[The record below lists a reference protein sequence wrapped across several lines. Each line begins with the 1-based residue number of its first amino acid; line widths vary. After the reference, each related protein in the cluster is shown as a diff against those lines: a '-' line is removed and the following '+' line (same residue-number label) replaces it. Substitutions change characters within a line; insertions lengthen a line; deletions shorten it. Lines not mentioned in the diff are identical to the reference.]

1 MIHTDRQLTITRDE
15 LHEAQTALTKLET
28 GGGAGEPAWV
38 MKTKIAALK
47 SQISEFETDIAE
59 YDMLR
64 SRSVRVEENASLQ
77 ELPRILIQARIASG
91 LSQTDLAERLG
102 MKAQQ
107 IQRYEASNYQSASLA
122 RLTEIADVLGV
133 RIANSFGAPDTT
145 GTLISWNDP
154 NDVIWN
160 DLPVKEMARRRWF
173 DIPIELTPVAA
184 ARDYVMANAG
194 RQFAS
199 AFHRKKVRSGGSP
212 NAYAL
217 LAWQARILA
226 LAETYIAATPVPEFE
241 PNESWLS
248 YFVGLSRL
256 NDGPA
261 RAREA
266 LAERGIVLII
276 EQHLQGT
283 YLDGA
288 ALLTDRDIPVV
299 GLTLRHD
306 RLDNFWFT
314 LFHEVGHIFR
324 HLAIGLRFDFF
335 DEGDAA
341 LTDDLERE
349 ADAFALDTLI
359 SSHEWDQCLSR
370 FVLTEQ
376 AVRLD
381 AERLGVGA
389 SIVAGRIRKERDD
402 YTILNS
408 LVGLNEVRAQFPEY
422 AR

>member
-15 LHEAQTALTKLET
+15 LELAQRTLAKLEA
-28 GGGAGEPAWV
+28 GGDTGEPDWLV
-38 MKTKIAALK
+38 KTQIAAIK

-59 YDMLR
+59 YEMLR
-64 SRSVRVEENASLQ
+64 SGSVRVEENASLQ
-77 ELPRILIQARIASG
+77 ELPRVLIQARIASG

-102 MKAQQ
+102 MKPQQ

-122 RLTEIADVLGV
+122 RLTEVADALRV
-133 RIANSFGAPDTT
+133 RLSNSFGASDAT
-145 GTLISWNDP
+145 GTLISWSDP
-154 NDVIWN
+154 DDVAWN
-160 DLPVKEMARRRWF
+160 EVPWKEMSRRRWF
-173 DIPIELTPVAA
+173 DIPLELTPIAA
-184 ARDYVMANAG
+184 AREFIMANAG
-194 RQFAS
+194 RQLAS
-199 AFHRKKVRSGGSP
+199 AFHRKKVRSGASP

-226 LAETYIAATPVPEFE
+226 LANVQADAIAVPEFE

-248 YFVGLSRL
+248 YFVGLSRFD
-256 NDGPA
+256 DGPA
-261 RAREA
+261 RARTA
-266 LAERGIVLII
+266 LAERGIILVI

-288 ALLTDRDIPVV
+288 ALLSDRDVPIV

-314 LFHEVGHIFR
+314 LMHEVGHIFR
-324 HLAIGLRFDFF
+324 HLAHGLRFDFF

-359 SSHEWDQCLSR
+359 PAAEWDQCLSR

-381 AERLGVGA
+381 AERLGVGT
-389 SIVAGRIRKERDD
+389 SVVAGRIRKERND

-408 LVGLNEVRAQFPEY
+408 LVGLNEVRTQFPEY